1 MAIDFTGRMISVWLV
16 DYIGLNDLVYGL
28 GVEPYLAYLE
38 FVSSDLGVTIYQTQI
53 LDEFSEVKETIVLTD
68 FGNDTYKV
76 AVAFGTQ
83 TDYYESA
90 LLSIDAFNN
99 GEINLCFNG
108 DCFRMGIYIPTQ
120 DYFSSTSTSS
130 TTTTVAP
137 VVYPQPSIDMDFI
150 KSLTTVTTPVVRLI
164 NPTIPSSVGLNTVFF
179 TNSTTSTT
187 STTTN
192 TTAISFNL
200 LKCPETGCNKLGY

>member
-28 GVEPYLAYLE
+28 GGASYLE

-83 TDYYESA
+83 TDYYEST

-99 GEINLCFNG
+99 GVINLCFNG
-108 DCFRMGIYIPTQ
+108 DCFKMGIYIPTQ

-130 TTTTVAP
+130 TTTVAP
-137 VVYPQPSIDMDFI
+137 VYPQQPIDMDFI